1 MYYNSQRH
9 IRGYAPHLSWIIRV
23 ACYIRDIQVSNLRL
37 LNDDKRY
44 RCVSYD
50 GEVTYENY
58 IKIDNSELSAKNAAQ
73 IIKERFRL

>member
-1 MYYNSQRH
+1 
-9 IRGYAPHLSWIIRV
+9 
-23 ACYIRDIQVSNLRL
+23 VSNLRL